1 MENRI
6 KEFSRGEV
14 VFYEGDFE
22 TCMYHLQKGSLG
34 IYANYG
40 TPEEKLLTELH
51 AGEMAILGEMGFLE
65 SKPRSATAVAL
76 EDAQLR
82 VITRVTFAM
91 YFKENPVAVMQI
103 MQNMSKRIR
112 DLTEDYLDAC
122 RAVTEA
128 MESRRAGEPE
138 GWFSKK
144 FDKYIRDYEDAN
156 MLTEQDGVN
165 VDYYINHKS
174 W

>member
-1 MENRI
+1 MGNRV
-6 KEFSRGEV
+6 KNFSKGEV

-22 TCMYHLQKGSLG
+22 MCMYHLQKGSLG

-40 TPEEKLLTELH
+40 TPREILLTELC
-51 AGEMAILGEMGFLE
+51 ASDTAILGEMGLLE
-65 SKPRSATAVAL
+65 SKPRSATVVAL
-76 EDAQLR
+76 EDVQLR
-82 VITRVTFAM
+82 VITRATFAM
-91 YFKENPVAVMQI
+91 YFKENPVAMMQI

-128 MESRRAGEPE
+128 MESKREDAQSN
-138 GWFSKK
+138 WFSKK

-156 MLTEQDGVN
+156 LLTGMNGIN
-165 VDYYINHKS
+165 VDYYINRR
-174 W
+174 